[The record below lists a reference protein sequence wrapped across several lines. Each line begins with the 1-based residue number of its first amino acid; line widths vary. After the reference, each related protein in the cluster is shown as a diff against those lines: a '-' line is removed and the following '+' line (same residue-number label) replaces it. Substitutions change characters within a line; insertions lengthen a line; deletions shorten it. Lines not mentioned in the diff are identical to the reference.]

1 MIGAIIITHG
11 KLAEA
16 LVSTAEAIAGKLENV
31 RYISIDACD
40 SPKCVSDAISNTIKT
55 MNKED
60 GIIILTDMFGG
71 TPSNIGLSFL
81 EPGKVEILTGVNLPM
96 LLKFASHRIDKTL
109 PELAMLLKGHGQKS
123 IVLASEMLK
132 GTV

>member
-11 KLAEA
+11 KLAEVLIA
-16 LVSTAEAIAGKLENV
+16 TAEGIAGRLENV
-31 RYISIDACD
+31 RCISIDPCD
-40 SPKCVSDAISNTIKT
+40 SAKCISDAISNNIKT

-60 GIIILTDMFGG
+60 GVIILTDMFGG

-96 LLKFASHRIDKTL
+96 LLKFTGHRTDKTL
-109 PELAMLLKGHGQKS
+109 PELAMLLKEHGQKS

-132 GTV
+132 GKV

>member
-16 LVSTAEAIAGKLENV
+16 IVSTAEAIAGRLENV
-31 RYISIDACD
+31 RHISIDACD
-40 SPKCVSDAISNTIKT
+40 SAKCIGDSISGAIKT
-55 MNKED
+55 MDN
-60 GIIILTDMFGG
+60 LTDMFGG

-96 LLKFASHRIDKTL
+96 LLKFAGHRADKGL
-109 PELAMLLKGHGQKS
+109 LELAALLKEYGQKS
-123 IVLASEMLK
+123 IVLASEVLK
-132 GTV
+132 VKSDK

>member
-1 MIGAIIITHG
+1 MVGVIVITHG
-11 KLAEA
+11 KLAEV

-40 SPKCVSDAISNTIKT
+40 SAKCISDAISDTVKT
-55 MNKED
+55 MDKKD

-71 TPSNIGLSFL
+71 TPSNIALSFL
-81 EPGKVEILTGVNLPM
+81 EAGKVEIITGANLPM
-96 LLKFASHRIDKTL
+96 LLKLASHRGGRTL
-109 PELAMLLKGHGQKS
+109 SELVMLLKEHGQKS

-132 GTV
+132 GK

>member
-16 LVSTAEAIAGKLENV
+16 FVTTAEAITGKLDNI

-40 SPKCVSDAISNTIKT
+40 SAKCISDAISNAIKT
-55 MNKED
+55 MDKKD
-60 GIIILTDMFGG
+60 GIIIMTDMFGG

-81 EPGKVEILTGVNLPM
+81 EAGKVEILTGVNLPM
-96 LLKFASHRIDKTL
+96 LMKFASHRTDKTL
-109 PELAMLLKGHGQKS
+109 SELAVFLKEHGQKS
-123 IVLASEMLK
+123 IVLASEVLK
-132 GTV
+132 GKD

>member
-16 LVSTAEAIAGKLENV
+16 FVTTAEAIIGTLENV

-40 SPKCVSDAISNTIKT
+40 DAKCISDAISNAIKT
-55 MNKED
+55 MDKED
-60 GIIILTDMFGG
+60 GIVILTDMFGG

-81 EPGKVEILTGVNLPM
+81 EAGKVEILTGMNLPM
-96 LLKFASHRIDKTL
+96 LLKFASHRTDKTL
-109 PELAMLLKGHGQKS
+109 SELVMLLKEHGQKN

-132 GTV
+132 GKA

>member
-16 LVSTAEAIAGKLENV
+16 IVSTAEAIAGRLENV
-31 RYISIDACD
+31 RHISIDACD
-40 SPKCVSDAISNTIKT
+40 SAKCIGDSISSAIKT
-55 MNKED
+55 MDKKD

-96 LLKFASHRIDKTL
+96 LLKFAGHRADKGL
-109 PELAMLLKGHGQKS
+109 LELAALLKEHGQKS
-123 IVLASEMLK
+123 IVLASEVLK
-132 GTV
+132 RK